1 MLGKTYRGNFSPQ
14 DRKEYL
20 LDYVHGVF
28 EPGGEL
34 VFALPK
40 GAQAAVAEGDAVLA
54 GQRISEGGMP
64 VHSSCSGTVKA
75 VEVRPT
81 ARGDALCVVIDND
94 RRFRTAEGV
103 GVKAEWQEM
112 SRTEILRRI
121 DASGALGID
130 EKRFPSVLRLASLGP
145 DDVSRVVVDGTDA
158 EPIVSSDT
166 DVLRTRGYGVA
177 QGIRIILRLFPGAEG
192 LVLIREDN
200 TKTIARMD
208 EALARSGGI
217 NVLPVDAES
226 CPGDEAAVAALLSGK
241 EDRDHCLVMSPSAVY
256 AVYEAV
262 CLGVPAFRRIIT
274 VAGTA
279 VKNPGN
285 YLIRFGTSC
294 AELVNAAGGLKP
306 GTTVKKAVL
315 GGSLTGT
322 AIRSLDL
329 PFPGDCGALLLFAG
343 DEAVTAGARAT
354 ECIRCGRCARACPV
368 GLMPMLMARAAEKCD
383 LKRYE
388 KELYGLECTMCGQCV
403 LACPAKRPLTDLFRY
418 AGGLLGSA
426 KK

>member
-1 MLGKTYRGNFSPQ
+1 MLGKTYQGDFSPQ

-20 LDYVHGVF
+20 QDYVHGVF

-40 GAQAAVAEGDAVLA
+40 GAKATVAEGDTVLA
-54 GQRISEGGMP
+54 GQRLSEGGVP

-75 VEVRPT
+75 VEVRPA

-103 GVKAEWQEM
+103 GVKADWQEM
-112 SRTEILRRI
+112 SRAEILRRI
-121 DASGALGID
+121 DQAGALGVD
-130 EKRFPSVLRLASLGP
+130 EKRFPSALRLTSLGP

-166 DVLRTRGYGVA
+166 DVMRTRGYGVA
-177 QGIRIILRLFPGAEG
+177 QGIRIALRLFPGAEG

-208 EALARSGGI
+208 EALAGTGGI

-226 CPGDEAAVAALLSGK
+226 CPGDETAVAALFSGGEEK
-241 EDRDHCLVMSPSAVY
+241 KRCLVMSPSAAY

-262 CLGVPAFRRIIT
+262 CLGIPAFRRIVT

-294 AELVNAAGGLKP
+294 AELVNAAGGLKA
-306 GTTVKKAVL
+306 GAAVKKAVL

-322 AIRSLDL
+322 AISSLDV
-329 PFPGDCGALLLFAG
+329 PFPGDCGALLLFAE
-343 DEAVTAGARAT
+343 DEIKAAEAHAT

-368 GLMPMLMARAAEKCD
+368 GLMPMLMAKAAEKCD

-426 KK
+426 RK